1 MTDIVKGMARAWW
14 QSHDMKEGEGPLDFV
29 IDEAEVAAMRAALL
43 WLADNVSDEMLAA
56 HAAADKGVTTANFR
70 AGFAAAIRAAAGTQ
84 TLVFDVSKKES

>member
-43 WLADNVSDEMLAA
+43 WLAANVSEEMGE
-56 HAAADKGVTTANFR
+56 AAAGR
-70 AGFAAAIRAAAGTQ
+70 LPHFAKVPYPDVIDAIVHAIRAAAGGG
-84 TLVFDVSKKES
+84 E